1 MAAIVLPKIDTELS
15 SESIFNAF
23 KTNIETWLKRVES
36 LRQEKEREKSPDVKD
51 ELFELDQL
59 TAFLKGRMTKRLLGI
74 KQFPEELRKQYLRCI
89 EPFYTEEGITRFMTH
104 YFEVEVFKQV
114 RLRFRKKKDF
124 EKEVNVL
131 FDLYRVKKTIETI
144 TTLEKS
150 VQSNE
155 PFVSRFEKSEQ
166 AEFLK
171 TLREIFKL
179 FFLRFVKKEYRKE
192 LYDALSESNLDMDSI
207 IAMRKS
213 GTSYI
218 NQEVFKTNEYR
229 EKFITVFFS
238 TLLRTKTSSE
248 IKDLHFNYLN
258 FELLKNEFLTDWI
271 QRKLKTSPE
280 KDKVLQNY
288 QIEGKSLAQI
298 IKENPEKEKEI
309 LSNLPLDL
317 FNDIAEQVNEKVKD
331 ENKTPV
337 TTFSK
342 KHGLFARLE
351 ESFQAVKQIAKYSVE
366 KMEEMKPK
374 TKIWTVKKKVEK
386 GVKQS
391 LPIKKA
397 EEKTTPPKPQP
408 KKELKI
414 QYGLEVL
421 KMDDLDFPFFD
432 KRVETYRPKL
442 EFLVKKV
449 GTDYEKFRSK
459 MWKLF
464 NLVAKEHFI
473 IRKDPCHEWV
483 IPLLIS
489 SGKLQFLLILGAEIS
504 LKDQQ
509 AGYQSKFAKSV
520 HALNCFY
527 LLGTQNRNE
536 KFGKVTDIRTV
547 KNAPFHLYSYVEQT
561 VQNMSFT
568 LLTRLFQT
576 KDAKVF
582 KSSNLNL
589 RKQGTPFPE
598 LDELKVL
605 LGLEEKKE
613 VSDSQE
619 SGQASQSPQTVGEHS
634 AQEPATVSKSP
645 RTIAED
651 NASQSTDINEVA
663 KNVKMEI
670 EEEKK
675 HPKPVKPKKETAGV
689 SDIKDVAAKVKQEM
703 EEEKKHPKPVEP
715 GKATTKVQ
723 DIKEI
728 AAQVKKEMSEEKA
741 RQTSASSNQ
750 EEQASPQKVE
760 SISKVANEL
769 EEELKSG

>member
-1 MAAIVLPKIDTELS
+1 MPVRNNHFFHLTKQTNHMAAIVIPKIDTELG
-15 SESIFNAF
+15 SESIFNSY

-89 EPFYTEEGITRFMTH
+89 EPFYTEEGITRFMAH
-104 YFEVEVFKQV
+104 YFDVEVFKQV

-124 EKEVNVL
+124 EKEVNML

-144 TTLEKS
+144 STLEKS

-155 PFVSRFEKSEQ
+155 PFASRFKKDEQ

-179 FFLRFVKKEYRKE
+179 FFLRFVKKDYRKE
-192 LYDALSESNLDMDSI
+192 LYDALSESNLDMDSL

-258 FELLKNEFLTDWI
+258 FELLKNEFLTDWM
-271 QRKLKTSPE
+271 QRKLETSPE

-288 QIEGKSLAQI
+288 QVEGKTLAQM
-298 IKENPEKEKEI
+298 IKENPGKEKEI

-317 FNDIAEQVNEKVKD
+317 FNDIAEQVNENVKD

-374 TKIWTVKKKVEK
+374 GKIWTVKKKAGQGIK
-386 GVKQS
+386 KS
-391 LPIKKA
+391 LPSKKP
-397 EEKTTPPKPQP
+397 EGKPAPSKQQP

-421 KMDDLDFPFFD
+421 TMNDLDFPFFD
-432 KRVETYRPKL
+432 KRLETYKPKL

-464 NLVAKEHFI
+464 NLVANEHFI

-483 IPLLIS
+483 IPFLVS
-489 SGKLQFLLILGAEIS
+489 SGSMQFLLILGAEIS

-520 HALNCFY
+520 HVLNCYY
-527 LLGTQNRNE
+527 LLGTQNRND

-547 KNAPFHLYSYVEQT
+547 KDVPFHLYSYAEQT

-576 KDAKVF
+576 KDANIF
-582 KSSNLNL
+582 KASNLNL
-589 RKQGTPFPE
+589 RKPGTPFPE
-598 LDELKVL
+598 LDELKGL

-613 VSDSQE
+613 GSGSKE
-619 SGQASQSPQTVGEHS
+619 SNQASHTPQTAEK
-634 AQEPATVSKSP
+634 QPTMEPPAVSNSP
-645 RTIAED
+645 RTISEG
-651 NASQSTDINEVA
+651 NVSQSKDINEVA
-663 KNVKMEI
+663 KNVKKEI

-675 HPKPVKPKKETAGV
+675 NPKPAEPKKGTAAV
-689 SDIKDVAAKVKQEM
+689 NDIKSVAAKVKQEM
-703 EEEKKHPKPVEP
+703 EEAKQNPAPVAP
-715 GKATTKVQ
+715 DKTRMKVP
-723 DIKEI
+723 DIREV

-741 RQTSASSNQ
+741 GQSIATSKQ
-750 EEQASPQKVE
+750 EEQASP
-760 SISKVANEL
+760 
-769 EEELKSG
+769 